1 MILFNPCTASRRIF
15 TSQVRSVPDII
26 FKCVA
31 LNDLVEVFPRVIPDQ
46 VKVMVGATPNMKPDP
61 VTVVKKDHPWNPECV
76 LTPERTRCTNIATTT
91 PPPSPP
97 PGSVTV
103 IQPVHSFQR
112 DLFYSSIYSS
122 RSVNPY
128 DEEEII
134 RKNVLLNIIK

>member
-1 MILFNPCTASRRIF
+1 
-15 TSQVRSVPDII
+15 VRSVPEII

-31 LNDLVEVFPRVIPDQ
+31 LNDLVEVFPLVTPDQ

-61 VTVVKKDHPWNPECV
+61 VTVVKKDHHWNPECV
-76 LTPERTRCTNIATTT
+76 QTPERTRCTNIATTT

-112 DLFYSSIYSS
+112 DLFYSSIDSS